1 MIFVEVNRKNQV
13 PQPQNW
19 ISDWIHDESAWPVAH
34 LDELWG
40 CIILSQLNIFL
51 GVVGLIWIE
60 TASLAESTQID
71 VAKSALEAMPGVAQ
85 ISICYDAFILKPWM
99 SDAVASSEFV

>member
-1 MIFVEVNRKNQV
+1 
-13 PQPQNW
+13 
-19 ISDWIHDESAWPVAH
+19 
-34 LDELWG
+34 
-40 CIILSQLNIFL
+40 LSQLNIFL

-85 ISICYDAFILKPWM
+85 ISIYYDAFILKPWM
-99 SDAVASSEFV
+99 SDAGQQ